1 MKSMKYNSDPNY
13 EAVLAELEADN
24 KRLEKENN
32 LLRDTVEPR
41 TEQLIAMAAKNKA
54 LRKACI
60 RLICSK
66 RYGVMRDQVVIA
78 EDEFELFEK
87 ALQEQGEENE

>member
-1 MKSMKYNSDPNY
+1 MSDDTIEDLYNDMQDKDKRIAELECQY
-13 EAVLAELEADN
+13 TEAVDAMQDRLNVRERVIAELEADN

-60 RLICSK
+60 RLIW
-66 RYGVMRDQVVIA
+66 R
-78 EDEFELFEK
+78 
-87 ALQEQGEENE
+87 